1 MKKAPL
7 YLFPE
12 AGLSYFEVDLMKILE
27 TVMFAYDAE
36 KLKAEL
42 SGIIGEN
49 VSKETWSWLKEK
61 GDTINTGNV
70 SQLNNAF
77 AAASRKT
84 GKHPINLSSI
94 QEEKIKSIRKNLIIR
109 HWPIDRLS
117 RVWLLLQLDPSE
129 KTAYVNSIES
139 LFRSAEMNEL
149 VALYS
154 SLPVLAYPD
163 AWKHRCT
170 EGIRNNIGMVLESV
184 MCENPY
190 PSENLDEGAWNQL
203 VLKALFTEKP
213 IHKIIGIEERA
224 NQPLAN
230 TISDYAHERWAA
242 HRTILPQ
249 LWRSV
254 GKFINGAIFPD
265 IERIAYSE
273 NSIEREAAMLACSQ
287 SNFKPALELL
297 NKNPEMKSLIEKGEI
312 TWNKLAEKA

>member
-1 MKKAPL
+1 
-7 YLFPE
+7 
-12 AGLSYFEVDLMKILE
+12 
-27 TVMFAYDAE
+27 MFAYDAE
-36 KLKAEL
+36 KLIAEL
-42 SGIIGEN
+42 SEILKKN
-49 VSKETWSWLKEK
+49 VSTETWVWLKEK
-61 GDTINTGNV
+61 GDTINAGNI
-70 SQLNNAF
+70 SQLNTAF
-77 AAASRKT
+77 AATPRKT
-84 GKHPINLSSI
+84 GKNAVRLSSG
-94 QEEKIKSIRKNLIIR
+94 QEEKIRSIRKNLNIR
-109 HWPIDRLS
+109 DWSIDRVS
-117 RVWLLLQLDPSE
+117 RMWLLLQLPATE
-129 KTAYVNSIES
+129 KTTYITSIEN

-154 SLPVLAYPD
+154 SLPVLAYPE

-170 EGIRNNIGMVLESV
+170 EGIRNNIGLVLESV

-224 NQPLAN
+224 NQHLAN

-242 HRTILPQ
+242 HRTIHPQ

-254 GKFINGAIFPD
+254 GKFINAAIFPD

-287 SNFKPALELL
+287 SSFRPAQELL
-297 NKNPEMKSLIEKGEI
+297 NKNPQMKTLIEKGEI
-312 TWNKLAEKA
+312 TWNKLAEKAI

>member
-1 MKKAPL
+1 
-7 YLFPE
+7 
-12 AGLSYFEVDLMKILE
+12 
-27 TVMFAYDAE
+27 MFAYDVE

-42 SGIIGEN
+42 SVII
-49 VSKETWSWLKEK
+49 KESVPDESWNWLKEK
-61 GDTINTGNV
+61 GEAIGKGNIQQFNT
-70 SQLNNAF
+70 AF
-77 AAASRKT
+77 VAAPRKT
-84 GKHPINLSSI
+84 GKNPIKLSSD
-94 QEEKIKSIRKNLIIR
+94 QEGKIKTIRKNLIVKN
-109 HWPIDRLS
+109 WTIDRLS
-117 RVWLLLQLDPSE
+117 RVWLLLQLDPAGKE
-129 KTAYVNSIES
+129 GYITAIES

-149 VALYS
+149 AALYS

-163 AWKHRCT
+163 AWQHRCT
-170 EGIRNNIGMVLESV
+170 EGIRNNIGIVLESV

-213 IHKIIGIEERA
+213 IHKVIGIEERA
-224 NQPLAN
+224 NQHLAN

-254 GKFINGAIFPD
+254 GKFINESIFPD

-287 SNFKPALELL
+287 SNFKPAQELL
-297 NKNPEMKSLIEKGEI
+297 NKNPEIKSLIQRGEI
-312 TWNKLAEKA
+312 TWNKLAEKS